1 VKIDDIKPK
10 IRVERSSAVFQS
22 TNTTYNDSSTTYS
35 SSLQTYG
42 GADRVSDIGPK
53 NKFIDDIKPTMGRVI
68 NL

>member
-1 VKIDDIKPK
+1 MIIDQKPK
-10 IRVERSSAVFQS
+10 MQIEKSNAVFQS
-22 TNTTYNDSSTTYS
+22 TNTTYNDSSVTYS

-53 NKFIDDIKPTMGRVI
+53 NKFIDDVKPTMGRVI